1 MAAREEK
8 LADIPWWKQGWVWFL
23 GGPALFLLLSPHL
36 GWSNA
41 AGAFTA
47 AFTGLVALY
56 TRRLAELQGEVNRV
70 MERQTKVLER
80 QAEIQEAQQE
90 LQEKLAAGEARPL
103 LALQATPF
111 CDNTTRSSNTP
122 YHIALTN
129 LGRYGVM
136 VVKLKQ
142 YQQKP
147 NDPDSENAVG
157 TPAGAS
163 KDTFPIPLP
172 PGESKCLK
180 GTAFDPNEGKWIEV
194 VYEDGASGRRCSDV
208 WRYTGRNL
216 GFVREW
222 WAKDIPGE
230 AQGQG

>member
-1 MAAREEK
+1 MELFLGIGQLAAALAVAVFTWK
-8 LADIPWWKQGWVWFL
+8 LAI
-23 GGPALFLLLSPHL
+23 
-36 GWSNA
+36 
-41 AGAFTA
+41 
-47 AFTGLVALY
+47 Y
-56 TRRLAELQGEVNRV
+56 TRELVKAQEASNR
-70 MERQTKVLER
+70 VLER
-80 QAEIQEAQQE
+80 QAEIQEAQQK

-103 LALQATPF
+103 LALQAMPF
-111 CDNTTRSSNTP
+111 CGNSTRSSNTL

-147 NDPDSENAVG
+147 NGPDSENAVG

-180 GTAFDPNEGKWIEV
+180 GTAFDPYEGKWIEV